1 MPKSISIKKRW
12 EIIFFHVKEE
22 GPKLSISKTSR
33 KLKISRWTVSHWVD
47 VFNKTGDVI
56 DKKSP
61 GRPRKI
67 SHTIDKKIE
76 KFFSSFPQITPKQV
90 ALELKSTGINISPS
104 TVSRRIKEKGFKYC
118 NTIPK
123 PSLSKKQKDARLL
136 FARQN
141 ITRNWNKVIFTDE
154 STINLNPR
162 IHKIWRKRTDK
173 IFLRRSKYSKK
184 INIWGCFSAKG
195 FGKIILFTE
204 NLTARKMIEIYKLGL
219 IPSFPDIGKNNW
231 ILLEDNDP
239 KHRAKITNEYRKR
252 KKIDRLSWPSNSPDL
267 NPIENVWNYLK
278 NKVAKYHPSNLIQLK
293 STIRKVWYN
302 LPEEMAR
309 NLVLSMTNRL
319 KQVIKA
325 RGDVID
331 Y

>member
-1 MPKSISIKKRW
+1 
-12 EIIFFHVKEE
+12 
-22 GPKLSISKTSR
+22 
-33 KLKISRWTVSHWVD
+33 
-47 VFNKTGDVI
+47 
-56 DKKSP
+56 
-61 GRPRKI
+61 
-67 SHTIDKKIE
+67 
-76 KFFSSFPQITPKQV
+76 
-90 ALELKSTGINISPS
+90 
-104 TVSRRIKEKGFKYC
+104 
-118 NTIPK
+118 
-123 PSLSKKQKDARLL
+123 
-136 FARQN
+136 
-141 ITRNWNKVIFTDE
+141 
-154 STINLNPR
+154 
-162 IHKIWRKRTDK
+162 
-173 IFLRRSKYSKK
+173 
-184 INIWGCFSAKG
+184 
-195 FGKIILFTE
+195 
-204 NLTARKMIEIYKLGL
+204 MIEIYKLGL

-309 NLVLSMTNRL
+309 NLVLSITNRL

-325 RGDVID
+325 RSDVIH